1 MWHHTTS
8 LFLEWGPDRHTP
20 RAWDP
25 SRLTKALSFRPLQR
39 GGFHLLP
46 GWGSS
51 AWSPSHFQGSPE
63 LCFPQPFGRLQQQTG
78 HVSAFL
84 SVASDAAN
92 LDHVSICFQFP
103 ARRDSSPSSHGV
115 RPLKNYPLSS
125 PNGGATWLKACEP
138 VFSSTQKPFHLP
150 GAETE
155 PRAGRGQVLGA
166 QGPLEHPSGFSKSGK
181 GLRGAGRPVPVT
193 GQGETGGIGSSGVG
207 LGAPGVS
214 WV

>member
-1 MWHHTTS
+1 MLGTPLASPRPFLFALCKEAGSISCQDGAVLHGAPPTS
-8 LFLEWGPDRHTP
+8 RGAQSCAF
-20 RAWDP
+20 P
-25 SRLTKALSFRPLQR
+25 SPL
-39 GGFHLLP
+39 G
-46 GWGSS
+46 
-51 AWSPSHFQGSPE
+51 
-63 LCFPQPFGRLQQQTG
+63 
-78 HVSAFL
+78 VSAFL

-166 QGPLEHPSGFSKSGK
+166 QGPLEHPSGFSKSRK